1 MPQMMP
7 LNWTFMFMLFN
18 MNFLI
23 FLIMNYYNYKYNSQS
38 NNLMSKN
45 NIKFIHNFWSFN

>member
-7 LNWTFMFMLFN
+7 LNWTLMLILFN
-18 MNFLI
+18 LIFLF
-23 FLIMNYYNYKYNSQS
+23 FLIMNYYNYKYNYQS
-38 NNLMSKN
+38 KKMMSKN